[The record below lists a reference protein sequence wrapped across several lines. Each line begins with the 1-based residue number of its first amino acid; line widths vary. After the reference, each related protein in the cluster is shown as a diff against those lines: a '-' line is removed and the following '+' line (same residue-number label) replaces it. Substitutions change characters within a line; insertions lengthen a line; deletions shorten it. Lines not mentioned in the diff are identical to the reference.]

1 MKIAIPVILV
11 LLACAAQNS
20 LAFFMSI
27 ASVKPDFVLVLVAL
41 MGLVYGSKIGLLV
54 GFFSGLIIDLSGMG
68 VFGFHTFCFTII
80 GVLAGSTQKSVFEDN
95 FLLPVIVVFFST
107 FIMQILWYVC
117 LWFNDYLLTNY
128 AMIILF
134 IFAKPLYNVVLTAP
148 MFLIFKRIKAL
159 IDWRWS

>member
-1 MKIAIPVILV
+1 MKIVIPVVLV
-11 LLACAAQNS
+11 LLICAAQNS

-41 MGLVYGSKIGLLV
+41 MSLFYGSKIGLLI

-68 VFGFHTFCFTII
+68 LFGFYTFSFSLL
-80 GVLAGSTQKSVFEDN
+80 GVIAGASQKSVFEDN
-95 FLLPVIVVFFST
+95 YLLPVIVVFFST
-107 FIMQILWYVC
+107 FLMQILWYVC
-117 LWFNDYLLTNY
+117 LWLNDYRLTNY

-148 MFLIFKRIKAL
+148 MFLVFKRIKAL
-159 IDWRWS
+159 TE